1 MAAIGTDTVTSIA
14 RQFVLPEIHDQIY
27 ASNPITF
34 RLLAAKKKMI
44 QGGTQIEVPL
54 MYKRFGHGGSYR
66 GYDLLTVAPVD
77 TIKNAV
83 FDWKQ
88 YGVTVAVDGLTL
100 LKTDSPDAIA
110 NLITTQFAQA
120 RMELA
125 EHLGDGIWSDGSN
138 AKDITGMEAAI
149 DDGTIA
155 ATYGGITRSSNTW
168 WKSQVDSSTTTLALD
183 KLNALQGS
191 AIKGAKSTSLI
202 VSGRD
207 QYNRYW
213 KLVQANQ
220 DFQVMAGGHDEQLAS
235 AGFTNILF
243 NNIPWVVDSHVPLG
257 DGSNTKIY
265 MLNEEYMFL
274 AVSPRADFRLE
285 DFQTPPNQDAMV
297 AKLLWAGELA
307 FTNVATQAVMTAI
320 NA

>member
-34 RLLAAKKKMI
+34 RLLAANKKMI

-66 GYDLLTVAPVD
+66 GFDLLTVAPVD

-168 WKSQVDSSTTTLALD
+168 WKSQVDSSTTTLSLE

-220 DFQVMAGGHDEQLAS
+220 QFQVMAGGHDEQLAS

-265 MLNEEYMFL
+265 MLNEEYVFL

>member
-1 MAAIGTDTVTSIA
+1 MAAIGQDTVTAIS
-14 RQFVLPEIHDQIY
+14 RQFVLPEIHDQVY
-27 ASNPITF
+27 ASNPVTF
-34 RLLAAKKKMI
+34 RLLAGNKKMI
-44 QGGTQIEVPL
+44 QGGTQIEIPL
-54 MYKRFGHGGSYR
+54 MYKRFGHGGFYR
-66 GYDLLTVAPVD
+66 GYDRLTVAPVD
-77 TIKNAV
+77 TIKSAV

-88 YGVTVAVDGLTL
+88 AGLTVAVDGRTL
-100 LKTDSPDAIA
+100 IQTDTPEAIA

-120 RMELA
+120 RMEMAEILA
-125 EHLGDGIWSDGSN
+125 DGIWSDGSN
-138 AKDITGMEAAI
+138 AKSITGIEAAV

-168 WKSQVDSSTTTLALD
+168 WKSQVDSSTTTLTLD
-183 KLNALQGS
+183 ALNALQGS
-191 AIKGAKSTSLI
+191 AIKGAKATSLI

-213 KLVQANQ
+213 KLVQADQ
-220 DFQVMAGGHDEQLAS
+220 QFQVMAGGHDEQLAS

-243 NNIPWVVDSHVPLG
+243 NNIPWVVDSHVPTG
-257 DGSNTKIY
+257 TSTNTKIY
-265 MLNEEYMFL
+265 LLNEEYMFL

-285 DFQTPPNQDAMV
+285 DFQTPIDQDAMV

-320 NA
+320 AA

>member
-14 RQFVLPEIHDQIY
+14 RQFILPEIHDQIY

-34 RLLAAKKKMI
+34 RLLAANKKMI

-66 GYDLLTVAPVD
+66 GFDLLTVAPVD

-100 LKTDSPDAIA
+100 IKTDSPDAIA
-110 NLITTQFAQA
+110 NLLTTQFAQA

-168 WKSQVDSSTTTLALD
+168 WKSQVDSSTTTLTLDAL
-183 KLNALQGS
+183 NSLQGS

-202 VSGRD
+202 FG
-207 QYNRYW
+207 
-213 KLVQANQ
+213 
-220 DFQVMAGGHDEQLAS
+220 
-235 AGFTNILF
+235 
-243 NNIPWVVDSHVPLG
+243 P
-257 DGSNTKIY
+257 
-265 MLNEEYMFL
+265 
-274 AVSPRADFRLE
+274 
-285 DFQTPPNQDAMV
+285 
-297 AKLLWAGELA
+297 
-307 FTNVATQAVMTAI
+307 
-320 NA
+320 

>member
-100 LKTDSPDAIA
+100 IKTDSPDAIA

-138 AKDITGMEAAI
+138 SKDITGMEAAV
-149 DDGTIA
+149 DDGTVA

-257 DGSNTKIY
+257 DGANTKIY

>member
-44 QGGTQIEVPL
+44 QGGTQIEIPL

-66 GYDLLTVAPVD
+66 GFDLLPIAPVD

-88 YGVTVAVDGLTL
+88 YGVTVAVDGRTL
-100 LKTDSPDAIA
+100 IQTDSPDSIA

-138 AKDITGMEAAI
+138 TKDITGMEAAV

-155 ATYGGITRSSNTW
+155 ATYGGITRSANTW
-168 WKSQVDSSTTTLALD
+168 WKSQVDSSTTTLTLD
-183 KLNALQGS
+183 ALNALQGS

-257 DGSNTKIY
+257 TTTNTKIY

-320 NA
+320 AA